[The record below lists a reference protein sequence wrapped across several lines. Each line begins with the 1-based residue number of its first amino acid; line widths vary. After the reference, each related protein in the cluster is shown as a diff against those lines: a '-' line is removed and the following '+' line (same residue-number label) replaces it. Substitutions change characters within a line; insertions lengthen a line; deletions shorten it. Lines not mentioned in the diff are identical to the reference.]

1 MRVCDLLDQENACW
15 DEELVRFVFDPDDAK
30 EILSIPIR
38 PEMED
43 WVAWHFD
50 SKGVFSVKS
59 AYRLGVSLRD
69 ARMHHDTS
77 SSAAPAAID
86 PLWNKLWSLKLPGK
100 VKMFCWR
107 LCHNSLPTRMN
118 IKRKRVDLDTRCP
131 MCNRADEDG
140 GHLFLKCKHV
150 KPVWRTL
157 LLEDVREKL
166 LYAPNSRAMFETI
179 WSLPS
184 DQQQLVLV
192 LLWDWWTTR
201 NKKNSEGKDRSAAE
215 VCHAIQRHVLDF
227 QSSNPSLKTSQIQ
240 QPKIWTTPCID
251 HVKINFDAA
260 FLKESGAGAWGF
272 VVRSDA
278 GEFVAAAAGQLKNLR
293 DSLQA
298 EAEACVAAS
307 EGAAALGL
315 NRVIF

>member
-1 MRVCDLLDQENACW
+1 
-15 DEELVRFVFDPDDAK
+15 
-30 EILSIPIR
+30 
-38 PEMED
+38 
-43 WVAWHFD
+43 
-50 SKGVFSVKS
+50 
-59 AYRLGVSLRD
+59 
-69 ARMHHDTS
+69 
-77 SSAAPAAID
+77 
-86 PLWNKLWSLKLPGK
+86 
-100 VKMFCWR
+100 
-107 LCHNSLPTRMN
+107 
-118 IKRKRVDLDTRCP
+118 
-131 MCNRADEDG
+131 
-140 GHLFLKCKHV
+140 
-150 KPVWRTL
+150 
-157 LLEDVREKL
+157 
-166 LYAPNSRAMFETI
+166 MFETI

-298 EAEACVAAS
+298 EACVAAS